1 MAELQWRF
9 VPSAASAPIT
19 ESWHCT
25 PSGLVTESESGEADP
40 RLLPVRG
47 TSRVEK
53 GMV

>member
-9 VPSAASAPIT
+9 VPSAASASIT

-25 PSGLVTESESGEADP
+25 PAGLVTESGEADP
-40 RLLPVRG
+40 RLLPLRG
-47 TSRVEK
+47 KSGVEK

>member
-25 PSGLVTESESGEADP
+25 PSGLVTESESGEADATP
-40 RLLPVRG
+40 SRG
-47 TSRVEK
+47 ESLVEK